1 MRESRIAHL
10 ALMLSAASGLIYE
23 VVATDLLFFYF
34 TRNTYSVSTVL
45 SVFLSGLGIGSF
57 LVHKYRDRINNLA
70 LWFGWSQLLIAVYVV
85 TVLVNLTSI
94 IPNIS
99 TVGVVGASFVLLLL
113 PTVMLGAVFPLA
125 GSMIGA
131 GRDVSG
137 LVYFVDLFGAV
148 CGTLIAGFWLIPV
161 YGNDFALYFGV
172 LLNLIAALVLFRK
185 TLGRAVCLASM
196 GLVAVMM
203 YQAAVVDSSK
213 LGGTFT
219 KTSPYGLIEVKEGT
233 LFIDGRDQCAAAYS
247 TTASEKMIVTYALE
261 PFASRDIDVLNIGLG
276 CGLTAE
282 KIVDKVD
289 RPVDIVEINPVV
301 VEAEPYL
308 SDILENRQVNLI
320 VDDGLNYLRDGKKKY
335 DSIIMDIENP
345 AVIHASN
352 FYTIEAFEI
361 VRDALTEDGTYGLW
375 VNACNSDVY
384 YETIY
389 NSLKYVFPHV
399 YKLAN
404 DIFIASKKSLGY
416 PRYKRNFLTQ
426 KVNSQKKK
434 ILSKIYFESC
444 SDWFD
449 SEGQTILQDLG
460 SQSSGGK

>member
-23 VVATDLLFFYF
+23 VVATDQLFFYF

-57 LVHKYRDRINNLA
+57 LVHRYQDRIKKLA
-70 LWFGWSQLLIAVYVV
+70 VWFGWSQILIALYVI

-125 GSMIGA
+125 GSMIGS
-131 GRDVSG
+131 GKDVAG
-137 LVYFVDLFGAV
+137 LVYFVDLLGAV
-148 CGTLIAGFWLIPV
+148 VGTLLAGFWLIPI
-161 YGNDFALYFGV
+161 YGNEFALYFGV
-172 LLNLIAALVLFRK
+172 LLNLIAAIVLFRK
-185 TLGRAVCLASM
+185 TLGRVLCFAAVVLIIA
-196 GLVAVMM
+196 LM
-203 YQAAVVDSSK
+203 YQTAIVDSSK
-213 LGGTFT
+213 IGETFA
-219 KTSPYGLIEVKEGT
+219 KASPYGLIEVKEGT

-247 TTASEKMIVTYALE
+247 STASEKMIVTYALE
-261 PFASRDIDVLNIGLG
+261 PFASRAIDVLNIGLG

-289 RPVDIVEINPVV
+289 RQVDIVEINPVV

-320 VDDGLNYLRDGKKKY
+320 VDDGLNYLRNGKKKY

-361 VRDALTEDGTYGLW
+361 VRDALSEDGTYGLW
-375 VNACNSDVY
+375 VNACDSDVY

-389 NSLKYVFPHV
+389 NSLKYIFPHV
-399 YKLAN
+399 YRMAD

-416 PRYKRNFLTQ
+416 PRYERNFLTQ
-426 KVNSQKKK
+426 KVNSQRKK
-434 ILSKIYFESC
+434 ILSKIYFDSC

-449 SEGQTILQDLG
+449 SEGETILQDLS
-460 SQSSGGK
+460 SQKSGGK